1 MNFVPWLILAM
12 VVVLGTVGQL
22 SLKYAFQAPVS
33 SNNNT
38 IKSLLFSPF
47 FWVWFIS
54 YIVVTVLWLVVLK
67 SVPLSQAFPALG
79 MTFALVPLASNRF
92 LREKVVLSQWFG
104 IAVIIVGVI
113 LVVQT

>member
-47 FWVWFIS
+47 FWVS
-54 YIVVTVLWLVVLK
+54 
-67 SVPLSQAFPALG
+67 
-79 MTFALVPLASNRF
+79 TFRD
-92 LREKVVLSQWFG
+92 G
-104 IAVIIVGVI
+104 
-113 LVVQT
+113 